1 MRSSEAAAPSPA
13 SSPAA
18 RAASSHIEVRPNP
31 RPVDA
36 KERER
41 RIGDPGFGRIFTDH
55 MIVAEYLEPTGWG
68 TTVLQ
73 AYQPLTFDPACA
85 VLHYGQ
91 AIFEGFKAYR
101 QQGGGIATFR
111 PADNAKRFA
120 ASAARLAMPA
130 FPVDRFIEAADA
142 LIRQDRDWVPGGE
155 GQSLYM
161 RPLMIATEP
170 FLGVRPSERYLFLII
185 ACPAGQYFP
194 KGLHPVTAWISEEYV
209 RAAQG
214 GTGAAKCA
222 GNYAASLV
230 AQKQAQ
236 GQGCEQVVWLDAK
249 EHKFVEEMGGMNIF
263 FVVREGGQN
272 VVVTPKLTGSLLAGV
287 TRDSIL
293 RLARDA
299 GFGAE
304 ERQVS
309 VDEWESAAREGRMTE
324 AFACGTAA
332 VITPIGALKSERR
345 SWTMGDGKSGAVT
358 TQLRQMLVDIQYG
371 RSPDKYGWVHR
382 VV

>member
-1 MRSSEAAAPSPA
+1 MRSTEAASPSQE
-13 SSPAA
+13 SRAA
-18 RAASSHIEVRPNP
+18 RVPATIEVRPNP
-31 RPVDA
+31 SPVDPV
-36 KERER
+36 ERAR
-41 RIGDPGFGRIFTDH
+41 RVADPGFGRVFTDH
-55 MIVAEYLEPTGWG
+55 MVVAEYVEPAGWG
-68 TTVLQ
+68 PTVVQ
-73 AYQPLTFDPACA
+73 AYQPLSFDPACS

-101 QQGGGIATFR
+101 QQGGGLATFR
-111 PADNAKRFA
+111 PADNARRFA

-130 FPVDRFIEAADA
+130 FPAERFVEAADA
-142 LIRQDRDWVPGGE
+142 LIRQDREWVPGGD
-155 GQSLYM
+155 GQSLYV

-185 ACPAGQYFP
+185 ACPAAQYFP

-209 RAAQG
+209 RAALG

-230 AQKQAQ
+230 AQRQAQ
-236 GQGCEQVVWLDAK
+236 GQGCDQVVWLDSNERK
-249 EHKFVEEMGGMNIF
+249 YVEEMGGMNVF
-263 FVVREGGQN
+263 FVEQAGGRTT
-272 VVVTPKLTGSLLAGV
+272 VVTPQLTGSLLAGV
-287 TRDSIL
+287 TRDSVL

-309 VDEWESAAREGRMTE
+309 VDEWEASARSGKMTE

-345 SWTMGDGKSGAVT
+345 SWTMGDGKSGAIT
-358 TQLRQMLVDIQYG
+358 TQLRELLIDIQYG
-371 RSPDKYGWVHR
+371 RSPDRYGWMHAVL
-382 VV
+382 

>member
-1 MRSSEAAAPSPA
+1 MASTEALAPSQEPRV
-13 SSPAA
+13 A
-18 RAASSHIEVRPNP
+18 RAPSAVEVRPNP
-31 RPVDA
+31 HPVDA
-36 KERER
+36 AERAR
-41 RIGDPGFGRIFTDH
+41 KLGDPGFGRVYTDH
-55 MIVAEYLEPTGWG
+55 MIVAEYVEPAGWG
-68 TTVLQ
+68 PTILQ
-73 AYQPLTFDPACA
+73 AYQPLTFDPACS

-101 QQGGGIATFR
+101 QAGGGISTFR

-130 FPVDRFIEAADA
+130 FPAERFVEAADA
-142 LIRQDRDWVPGGE
+142 LIRQDREWVPGGD

-194 KGLHPVTAWISEEYV
+194 KGLHPVTAWISDEYV

-230 AQKQAQ
+230 AQRQAQ
-236 GQGCEQVVWLDAK
+236 GQGCEQVVWLDSSHRK
-249 EHKFVEEMGGMNIF
+249 YVEEMGGMNIF
-263 FVVREGGQN
+263 FVEQTGGRTT
-272 VVVTPKLTGSLLAGV
+272 VVTPQLTGSLLAGI
-287 TRDSIL
+287 TRESIL

-304 ERQVS
+304 ERTVS
-309 VDEWESAAREGRMTE
+309 VDEWESSAKSGKMTE

-332 VITPIGALKSERR
+332 VITPIGALKSEKR
-345 SWTMGDGKSGAVT
+345 SWAMGDGKSGAVT
-358 TQLRQMLVDIQYG
+358 TKLREMLVDIQYG
-371 RSPDKYGWVHR
+371 RAPDKYGWMHKVL
-382 VV
+382 

>member
-1 MRSSEAAAPSPA
+1 MRSPDAATEPSAAPG
-13 SSPAA
+13 SST
-18 RAASSHIEVRPNP
+18 IDVRPNP
-31 RPVDA
+31 HPTDPA
-36 KERER
+36 ERTR
-41 RIGDPGFGRIFTDH
+41 RLADPGFGRTFTDH
-55 MIVAEYLEPTGWG
+55 MIVAEYVEAGGWG
-68 TTVLQ
+68 PTVLQ
-73 AYQPLTFDPACA
+73 AYQPLTFDPACS

-101 QQGGGIATFR
+101 QVDGGIRTFR
-111 PADNAKRFA
+111 PAENARRFA

-130 FPVDRFIEAADA
+130 FPVERFIAAADA
-142 LIRQDRDWVPGGE
+142 LVRQDRDWVPSGA
-155 GQSLYM
+155 GQSLYL
-161 RPLMIATEP
+161 RPFMIATEP
-170 FLGVRPSERYLFLII
+170 FLGVRPSERYSFLVI

-194 KGLHPVTAWISEEYV
+194 KGLHPVTAWISDEFV
-209 RAAQG
+209 RAAPG

-230 AQKQAQ
+230 AQRQAQ
-236 GQGCEQVVWLDAK
+236 GQGCEQVVWLDAV
-249 EHKFVEEMGGMNIF
+249 HRRFVEEMGGMNIF
-263 FVVREGGQN
+263 FVQHEGGRP
-272 VVVTPKLTGSLLAGV
+272 VVVTPELTGSLLPGI

-309 VDEWESAAREGRMTE
+309 VDDWEAAARDGRMTE

-345 SWTMGDGKSGAVT
+345 SWSMSDGKAGPVT
-358 TQLRQMLVDIQYG
+358 TRLREMLVDIQYG
-371 RSPDKYGWVHR
+371 RAPDRYGWMHTIV
-382 VV
+382 

>member
-1 MRSSEAAAPSPA
+1 MQSSEASSQESRGARPPA
-13 SSPAA
+13 TLE
-18 RAASSHIEVRPNP
+18 IRPNP
-31 RPVDA
+31 RPLDPA
-36 KERER
+36 ERAR
-41 RIGDPGFGRIFTDH
+41 KIADPGFGRVFTDN
-55 MIVAEYLEPTGWG
+55 MIVAEYAEPAGWG
-68 TTVLQ
+68 PTVLQ
-73 AYQPLTFDPACA
+73 AYQPLTFDPACS

-101 QQGGGIATFR
+101 QKGGGIATFR
-111 PADNAKRFA
+111 PVDNAKRFA

-130 FPVDRFIEAADA
+130 LPIDRFVDAADA
-142 LIRQDRDWVPGGE
+142 LIRQDREWVPGGE

-170 FLGVRPSERYLFLII
+170 FLGVRPSEKYLFLVI
-185 ACPAGQYFP
+185 ACPAAQYFP

-230 AQKQAQ
+230 AQRQAQ
-236 GQGCEQVVWLDAK
+236 GQGCEQVVWLDSNQR
-249 EHKFVEEMGGMNIF
+249 KFVEEMGGMNVF
-263 FVVREGGQN
+263 FVEQSGGRTT
-272 VVVTPKLTGSLLAGV
+272 VVTPQLTGSLLAGI

-299 GFGAE
+299 GFDAE
-304 ERQVS
+304 ERTVS
-309 VDEWESAAREGRMTE
+309 VDEWESAARDGRMTE

-332 VITPIGALKSERR
+332 VITPIGALKSARR
-345 SWTMGDGKSGAVT
+345 SWKMGDGRSGVVT
-358 TQLRQMLVDIQYG
+358 TKLREMLVDIQYG
-371 RSPDKYGWVHR
+371 RAADRYGWMHK

>member
-1 MRSSEAAAPSPA
+1 MRSTETASASPE
-13 SSPAA
+13 SRTA
-18 RAASSHIEVRPNP
+18 RAPATLEIRPNAHP
-31 RPVDA
+31 ADA
-36 KERER
+36 AERAR
-41 RIGDPGFGRIFTDH
+41 KLSDPGFGRVFTDH
-55 MIVAEYLEPTGWG
+55 MVVAEYLEPAGWG
-68 TTVLQ
+68 PSVLQ
-73 AYQPLTFDPACA
+73 AYQPLTFDPACS

-101 QQGGGIATFR
+101 QPGGGIATFR
-111 PADNAKRFA
+111 PTDNAKRFA

-130 FPVDRFIEAADA
+130 FPADRFVEAADA
-142 LIRQDRDWVPGGE
+142 LIRQDREWVPGGD
-155 GQSLYM
+155 GQSLYV

-185 ACPAGQYFP
+185 GCPAGQYFP

-230 AQKQAQ
+230 AQRQAQ
-236 GQGCEQVVWLDAK
+236 GQGCEQVVWLDSNQRK
-249 EHKFVEEMGGMNIF
+249 YVEEMGGMNIF
-263 FVVREGGQN
+263 FVQRDGGRT
-272 VVVTPKLTGSLLAGV
+272 VVVTPQLTGSLLAGI

-309 VDEWESAAREGRMTE
+309 VDEWESAARDGRMTE

-345 SWTMGDGKSGAVT
+345 SWTMGDGKSGPIT
-358 TQLRQMLVDIQYG
+358 TQLREMLVNIQYG
-371 RSPDKYGWVHR
+371 KAPDRYGWMHK

>member
-1 MRSSEAAAPSPA
+1 MRSSEAASPSPA
-13 SSPAA
+13 SPPAA
-18 RAASSHIEVRPNP
+18 RAPSSHIEVRPNAH
-31 RPVDA
+31 PVDA
-36 KERER
+36 KERAR
-41 RIGDPGFGRIFTDH
+41 RLADPGFGRVFTDH
-55 MIVAEYLEPTGWG
+55 MIVAEYVEPTGWG
-68 TTVLQ
+68 PTVLQ
-73 AYQPLTFDPACA
+73 AYQPLTFDPACS

-111 PADNAKRFA
+111 PADNARRFA

-130 FPVDRFIEAADA
+130 FPVDRFVEAADV
-142 LIRQDRDWVPGGE
+142 LIRQDRDWVPGGD

-185 ACPAGQYFP
+185 ACPAAQYFP

-249 EHKFVEEMGGMNIF
+249 EHQYVEEMGGMNIF
-263 FVVREGGQN
+263 FVLREGGKN

-371 RSPDKYGWVHR
+371 RSPDKYAWVHK